1 MQFYSDYSSD
11 EGGDED
17 EFEIWNPND
26 LIAQIQSTEDSQQK
40 QILKRELI
48 EKFLDQQRPILTSK
62 MRDFLLE
69 PGMIEILFGFV
80 SRLDE
85 VPQQENAHPTKK
97 RELNPSDNEDPVRRS
112 FNVMGLF
119 IDPMNDLDDVLGER
133 MEPLVRELFN
143 VFLPNSS
150 GNFYHANKIME
161 QLLLKAPVETTQALV
176 STNLLWRAL
185 DYTHE
190 APVVDILIEAFCCSF
205 PKQSDIITFY
215 KSLVEAKMFDR
226 IGEKICT
233 PGNPLSPHVA
243 EFFIRLIEKL
253 SSFEMSGILFINL
266 CRMPAFIDSLF
277 KLITSEDPKVF
288 LAQRQAAASVLR
300 ELLIRSGE
308 KMFEHPEFARP
319 MPNMLSAVHDKLHD
333 HAKGHIASVASV
345 LIHMDATQ
353 RRDKEILYSAY
364 TVKRPFGMYRFALV
378 EILSDLI
385 VCQPALLAN
394 LPTAIWKVLSGWF
407 LEYRQNNLYH
417 IQFYK
422 IFQVVVRENNEEAL
436 KQLLQDSRFLSK
448 MIEQYRSQDLSCLRG
463 FVILIANT
471 LRLTADLQPSAAYL
485 KRFLVSHSTWKDFL
499 PVLRE
504 DTEVQ
509 LRRYN
514 DITPEMIEDEDDQGM
529 DDLDIDIGSAYAKSL
544 GFEEESAPSPSTDA
558 PKKKKKNKKRRGK
571 KVTNASVPTG
581 PNMMSPHHTT
591 VGERLLENIE
601 QKEESKEVPSDASN
615 TEWWQSLKSDLA
627 AEDEK
632 KTVHDVKTEGSAQG
646 DEWWGSLKQELEAI
660 Q

>member
-1 MQFYSDYSSD
+1 
-11 EGGDED
+11 
-17 EFEIWNPND
+17 
-26 LIAQIQSTEDSQQK
+26 
-40 QILKRELI
+40 
-48 EKFLDQQRPILTSK
+48 

-69 PGMIEILFGFV
+69 DGMIEILFGFV

-85 VPQQENAHPTKK
+85 VPQPQPGPPKK
-97 RELNPSDNEDPVRRS
+97 RDLNPSNNEDPVRRS

-119 IDPMNDLDDVLGER
+119 VDPMNDLDDVLGER
-133 MEPLVRELFN
+133 MDPLIHELFN
-143 VFLPNSS
+143 VFTPNSS

-161 QLLLKAPVETTQALV
+161 QLLLKAPVETTAALV
-176 STNLLWRAL
+176 GSGLLWRAL
-185 DYTHE
+185 DYTNE
-190 APVVDILIEAFCCSF
+190 APVVDMLIEVFCCSF

-243 EFFIRLIEKL
+243 ECFIRLIEKL
-253 SSFEMSGILFINL
+253 SSFEMSGILFISL

-277 KLITSEDPKVF
+277 KLIVSDDPKVF

-319 MPNMLSAVHDKLHD
+319 MPNMLSAVHDKLHE
-333 HAKGHIASVASV
+333 HAKGHVTNVANV

-353 RRDKEILYSAY
+353 RKDKEIKYSAY
-364 TVKRPFGMYRFALV
+364 VVKRPFGMYRFALV
-378 EILSDLI
+378 EILADLI
-385 VCQPALLAN
+385 VCQPALLTN
-394 LPTAIWKVLSGWF
+394 LPPQIWKVLSGWF

-422 IFQVVVRENNEEAL
+422 IFQVVIRENNEEAL
-436 KQLLQDSRFLSK
+436 KLLLQDAKFLFK
-448 MIEQYRSQDLSCLRG
+448 MIEQYRSEELSCVRG

-471 LRLTADLQPSAAYL
+471 LRLTADLQPATAFLKHYL
-485 KRFLVSHSTWKDFL
+485 ISHSTWKEFL
-499 PVLRE
+499 PVLRQ

-509 LRRYN
+509 LRRYQ
-514 DITPEMIEDEDDQGM
+514 DITPEMIEDEDDQGL

-544 GFEEESAPSPSTDA
+544 GFEEESLPSPATDA
-558 PKKKKKNKKRRGK
+558 PKKKNKKKNKKKKSK

-601 QKEESKEVPSDASN
+601 QKEESKESTSGASN
-615 TEWWQSLKSDLA
+615 EEWWQSMKSELA
-627 AEDEK
+627 AEDGK
-632 KTVHDVKTEGSAQG
+632 KTVQDVKAETGSA
-646 DEWWGSLKQELEAI
+646 DSNEWWGSLKQELEEM